1 MGKRGPC
8 GFPLPARWVLWGS
21 FGEVLFAAAA
31 GTVPAT
37 RMGTALATGTHLA
50 LPGLQLPPPSAKHH
64 LDAAFTPEGSQNP
77 GGLLLGYHGPG
88 YFHTALFL
96 AQFGPKLKDL
106 SSGIQQSPA
115 TWAVGSAAAKGVR
128 EYLTAAKCL
137 QSPRRVVA
145 ASRHWWIAAAPH
157 FTPCLQKCL
166 FPFFGPQS
174 GRKLGW
180 GMNKVGEGR
189 DAGKE
194 MHRGMHRH
202 PRTQHWLWGDA
213 GLCAA
218 STHPKHFVFGR
229 CPRACQDGQV
239 RKPTC
244 PQLPPP
250 PHKPWQPAPHTLQ
263 RSCPFLLPL
272 EACTDPQPGRVKGML
287 VSPTP

>member
-1 MGKRGPC
+1 MGIMDQVISTQH
-8 GFPLPARWVLWGS
+8 FS
-21 FGEVLFAAAA
+21 
-31 GTVPAT
+31 
-37 RMGTALATGTHLA
+37 
-50 LPGLQLPPPSAKHH
+50 
-64 LDAAFTPEGSQNP
+64 
-77 GGLLLGYHGPG
+77 
-88 YFHTALFL
+88 L

-115 TWAVGSAAAKGVR
+115 TRAVGSAAAKGVR

-180 GMNKVGEGR
+180 GVNKVGEGR

-194 MHRGMHRH
+194 MHRGMHRD
-202 PRTQHWLWGDA
+202 PRTQPGSGPDA

-239 RKPTC
+239 RKPTY

-263 RSCPFLLPL
+263 RSCPLLLPL

-287 VSPTP
+287 VSPTPRALSLSGKSLFLFPISTWEIHPSVFQGPASPCTPGRSWNRFG

>member
-1 MGKRGPC
+1 M
-8 GFPLPARWVLWGS
+8 
-21 FGEVLFAAAA
+21 

-37 RMGTALATGTHLA
+37 RMGTVLATGTHLA
-50 LPGLQLPPPSAKHH
+50 LPGLQLPPQSAKHH
-64 LDAAFTPEGSQNP
+64 LDAASPQKGVKIQGVCPSGIMDQVISTQHFS
-77 GGLLLGYHGPG
+77 
-88 YFHTALFL
+88 L

-115 TWAVGSAAAKGVR
+115 TQAVGSAAAKGVR
-128 EYLTAAKCL
+128 EYLTPAKCL

-145 ASRHWWIAAAPH
+145 ASRHCWIAAAPH

-180 GMNKVGEGR
+180 GVNKVGEGR

-194 MHRGMHRH
+194 MHRGMHRDT
-202 PRTQHWLWGDA
+202 RTQPGSGPDA

-239 RKPTC
+239 RKSMC

-250 PHKPWQPAPHTLQ
+250 LHTPLQP
-263 RSCPFLLPL
+263 
-272 EACTDPQPGRVKGML
+272 E
-287 VSPTP
+287 PTPCRGLVLSSFPLKPAQIPSLAE